1 MIPTEKRQNVFE
13 LMWQAVAPPI
23 ACCLLIDLSGFVIST
38 PTQNLFG
45 PTELNIY
52 WHLDWF
58 AVPAFIWS
66 VYFILKFLSTNLIT
80 HKLLLRYFLL
90 KDVVSVNLLKN
101 VRHKNVY
108 HKKLGNFK
116 FLKLILCI

>member
-38 PTQNLFG
+38 PTQNLFS

-66 VYFILKFLSTNLIT
+66 VYVMFKIFKRKFNNLQIT
-80 HKLLLRYFLL
+80 TEIFSIKRRSF
-90 KDVVSVNLLKN
+90 S
-101 VRHKNVY
+101 
-108 HKKLGNFK
+108 
-116 FLKLILCI
+116 KLIEKCTS